1 MIMLNYRLKVTTPN
15 EYIKELLLW
24 MCADYNS
31 VKEIIDRAEELA
43 YLSLIQKNCFDGYS
57 AAEVGLGAVLG
68 SCEIYNQQQLF
79 SGLLFLIE
87 DSKLEFNVER
97 GL

>member
-1 MIMLNYRLKVTTPN
+1 MQGVCKQEKTLMIMLNYRLKVTTPN

-43 YLSLIQKNCFDGYS
+43 YLSLI
-57 AAEVGLGAVLG
+57 
-68 SCEIYNQQQLF
+68 
-79 SGLLFLIE
+79 
-87 DSKLEFNVER
+87 
-97 GL
+97 